1 MALVNFEAV
10 AAAAQTL
17 QDAGQRPSVRAVI
30 AHLGG
35 GSPNAVLKFLAQWK
49 TGGAGESGV
58 AGVQVHSRIVD
69 APLAPA
75 SLEPGSRATVALAS
89 AQKRAAAFGDDLQ
102 AIADAHNL
110 VEQQNLVLRAERDVM
125 EQQLVSVTRQ
135 LEQAQAESDRHQ
147 QVAAEQAAALAKAE
161 VRLEALPNLH
171 VEIERLRSALNM
183 ESKARAVAELQ
194 AAVSEARL
202 EVGERY
208 AGATQARATQAEQQV
223 AVAQARLESTARELA
238 DAKQSD
244 AAKKKGKF

>member
-10 AAAAQTL
+10 AAAAEAL
-17 QDAGQRPSVRAVI
+17 QGAGQRPSVRAVI

-49 TGGAGESGV
+49 TGVPGEPAV
-58 AGVQVHSRIVD
+58 VHNRIVD
-69 APLAPA
+69 TPAVSA

-125 EQQLVSVTRQ
+125 EQQLLSLTRQ
-135 LEQAQAESDRHQ
+135 YEQAQAESDRHQ

-161 VRLEALPNLH
+161 VRLEALPDLH